1 VGGEA
6 FPLVT
11 RRRFTLALLLLALPA
26 LVYGSFWLVPL
37 PQRLS
42 EPDSAVV
49 LWSDG
54 QLAHT
59 FLSGDERWRLSADVG
74 QLDPAYLSALHSIED
89 ERFAWHP
96 GVDPLAIGRALIS
109 NLTHRR
115 VVSGASTL
123 TMQLARLLQPR
134 PRNLRSKII
143 EAWRALQL
151 TARIGRAEVQANY
164 LRFLPFGGNLE
175 GVHAASHAYFG
186 HSAAHLDAA
195 EIAVLLA
202 VPQRPGRRAPSA
214 RNQQALLRARNAIL
228 LRLKDKGLI
237 DQPALVVAKKMPLP
251 RRRTGLPREL
261 PYAAR
266 WMRQQRPKLQT
277 IHSTLDQTLQRSARQ
292 LLRAGAVERNQME
305 VRHGAIVILDHA
317 QRELRALVGGSDF
330 FGPEKGSQIIAFD
343 RPRHAA
349 STLKPLLL
357 GLAIDLGIAAIDQ
370 LVLDLPITR
379 GGYRPK
385 NFDGRFRGL
394 VRLSEALAHSLNVP
408 FVLLLQ
414 RLDVE
419 LFIGRLRNAGL
430 RHTNPQPEHY
440 GLAAALGTVPLTLL
454 ELSALYAAIAQDGA
468 YLPLTWM
475 VEQETT
481 SALPLISPEAAWL
494 LRRALRSR
502 DRPDFPDRA
511 LIQGY
516 DPSIHWKTGTSFG
529 FHDAW
534 SVGSDERHT
543 IAVWLG
549 NLDREPSRY
558 LVGSPMAG
566 PLLFDLFDASGHRQN
581 EALGDA
587 PPGGLDTIS
596 VCSFSGHLPGPGCL
610 QTEEVLAPRRS
621 VAVKPCPYHH
631 LLHVDEEQRLA
642 YAANCAPPGL
652 AIKPVLL
659 LPARVRYFSPDLL
672 EEGYAEA
679 PDCTAKPSRKLRI
692 TAPSSPVMMLIPG
705 MSKGDQEVALE
716 ASAHEG
722 AELSWFINGR
732 FIGSA
737 VAGKTLWWE
746 PVKGENQLLVMDGT
760 GRKTSMT
767 LKVR

>member
-1 VGGEA
+1 V
-6 FPLVT
+6 
-11 RRRFTLALLLLALPA
+11 LLLALPA
-26 LVYGSFWLVPL
+26 LVYASFWLAPL
-37 PQRLS
+37 PQRLV

-49 LWSDG
+49 LWRDG

-59 FLSGDERWRLSADVG
+59 FLSRDERWRLSGDVD
-74 QLDPAYLSALHSIED
+74 QLDPAYLSALRAIED

-96 GVDPLAIGRALIS
+96 GVDPLAICRAVIS
-109 NLTHRR
+109 NLSHGR

-134 PRNLRSKII
+134 PRNLSSKII

-151 TARIGRAEVQANY
+151 TARIGRAEVLSNY

-202 VPQRPGRRAPSA
+202 VPQRPGRRAPNK
-214 RNQQALLRARNAIL
+214 RNQQALLQARNGIL
-228 LRLKDKGLI
+228 LRLKDKGLL
-237 DQPALVVAKKMPLP
+237 DQAALLLAQKTALP
-251 RRRTGLPREL
+251 QRRMSLPREL

-266 WMRQQRPKLQT
+266 WMRQKRPQLQS
-277 IHSTLDQTLQRSARQ
+277 IHSSLDEDLQRSARQ
-292 LLRAGAVERNQME
+292 LFRAEATERSQMGVQHGAV
-305 VRHGAIVILDHA
+305 VIVDHA
-317 QRELRALVGGSDF
+317 QRQLRALVGGSNF
-330 FGPEKGSQIIAFD
+330 FASDSGSQIIAFD

-357 GLAIDLGIAAIDQ
+357 GLAIDLGISGVDQ

-379 GGYRPK
+379 GGYRPQ

-394 VRLSEALAHSLNVP
+394 VRLGEALAHSLNVP
-408 FVLLLQ
+408 FVRLLQ
-414 RLDVE
+414 QLGVE

-430 RHTNPQPEHY
+430 QHLDPQPEHY

-454 ELSALYAAIAQDGA
+454 ELSAIYAAIAQDGA

-475 VEQETT
+475 AKQETL
-481 SALPLISPEAAWL
+481 SALPIISAEAAWL
-494 LRRALRSR
+494 LRRALRTR

-511 LIQGY
+511 RIQGY
-516 DPSIHWKTGTSFG
+516 DPTIHWKTGTSFG

-543 IAVWLG
+543 IGVWLG
-549 NLDREPSRY
+549 NLGREPSRY
-558 LVGSPMAG
+558 LVGAPMAG
-566 PLLFDLFDASGHRQN
+566 PLLFDLFDASGNRHH
-581 EALGDA
+581 EPLGDA
-587 PPGGLDTIS
+587 PPGGLNSIS
-596 VCSFSGHLPGPGCL
+596 VCSFSGHLAGPGCS

-621 VAVKPCPYHH
+621 VAVKPCPFHR
-631 LLHVDEEQRLA
+631 LLHVDDELRLA
-642 YAANCAPPGL
+642 YAASCAPPGL
-652 AIKPVLL
+652 AIKPVLV
-659 LPARVRYFSPDLL
+659 LPARVRHFSPDLL
-672 EEGYAEA
+672 EEGYMEA
-679 PDCTAKPSRKLRI
+679 PDCNAKPSQRLRI
-692 TAPSSPVMMLIPG
+692 TSPSSPVIMLIPG
-705 MSKGDQEVALE
+705 MSNSNQDVALE

-732 FIGSA
+732 FIGST

-746 PVKGENQLLVMDGT
+746 PTKGANQLLVMDGA
-760 GRKTSMT
+760 GRKASLN